1 MLPQWGGKEIM
12 AKTTSYESKVPDA
25 NGIISYTADENAV
38 WRDLR
43 ERQRALLPGRVCNAF
58 LKGLDLLDLPADRVP
73 QLKEV
78 NARLQEISGFGV
90 EPVPALISPRRFFTL
105 LAERKFPAATFIRR
119 REDFDYL
126 QEPDVFH
133 EIFGHCPMLT
143 LPTYA
148 DFLQKYGETALRL
161 DKSYLWLMQRL
172 FWFTV
177 EFGLIETEEG
187 VRIYGAGIASSAGET
202 PYAVESDKPQRR
214 PFDALTVFRTPYRI
228 DIFQTVYYVIDSA
241 RQLYDLVSSDLVPI
255 MDEARRLGSLPPTFP
270 PKDQAGAA

>member
-1 MLPQWGGKEIM
+1 MGK
-12 AKTTSYESKVPDA
+12 TSTYESKIPDA
-25 NGIISYTADENAV
+25 AGRLPYSDDENAV
-38 WRDLR
+38 WRDLYA
-43 ERQRALLPGRVCNAF
+43 RQSKLLPGRVCKAF
-58 LKGLDLLDLPADRVP
+58 LNGIEALELPGDRVP

-78 NARLQEISGFGV
+78 NARLQAISGFGV
-90 EPVPALISPRRFFTL
+90 EPVPALISPKRFFTL

-143 LPTYA
+143 LPAYA
-148 DFLQKYGETALRL
+148 DYLQKYGETALTL
-161 DKSYLWLMQRL
+161 DKSYLWMMQRL

-177 EFGLIETEEG
+177 EFGLIETEAG
-187 VRIYGAGIASSAGET
+187 TRIYGAGIASSAGET
-202 PYAVESDKPQRR
+202 PYAVESAKPERR

-255 MDEARRLGSLPPTFP
+255 MDEAKRLGSLPPTFP
-270 PKDQAGAA
+270 PKEEQGAA